1 MPTSDRN
8 YLFAYYY
15 RNIYDRP
22 VHNSRFD
29 VPFRD
34 FLAQLFE
41 FFKKPACF
49 LAPPLGVGNS
59 GRSPKGR
66 RRNRS
71 FKVRFTQDLSR
82 RRRVLTCLVRKK
94 ITLMRQPSS
103 DRTSAIVL
111 YFKIFFRVP

>member
-8 YLFAYYY
+8 YLSAYYY
-15 RNIYDRP
+15 RNIYDRL

-71 FKVRFTQDLSR
+71 FKVRFTQDLRHVEYVISCNDYLI
-82 RRRVLTCLVRKK
+82 VQCAMQQK
-94 ITLMRQPSS
+94 TLSILDLM
-103 DRTSAIVL
+103 T
-111 YFKIFFRVP
+111 FFPFQFYHT

>member
-8 YLFAYYY
+8 YYVSAYYY

-66 RRNRS
+66 RRSIS
-71 FKVRFTQDLSR
+71 FKVRFTQAPRPSTC
-82 RRRVLTCLVRKK
+82 TCL
-94 ITLMRQPSS
+94 I
-103 DRTSAIVL
+103 
-111 YFKIFFRVP
+111 